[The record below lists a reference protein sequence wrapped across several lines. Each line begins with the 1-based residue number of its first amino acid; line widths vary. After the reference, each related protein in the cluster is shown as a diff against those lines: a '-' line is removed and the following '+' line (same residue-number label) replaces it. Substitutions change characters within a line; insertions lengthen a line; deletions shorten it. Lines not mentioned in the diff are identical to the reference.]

1 MATPVEELDLPLL
14 TTHAD
19 PDPEIDVAN
28 LALQGKLGWLARFT
42 FGYVV
47 LDYDDVLALLRD
59 RHLHQA
65 SNLVATLYTGEGTAL
80 DELNRE
86 GLLSAEG
93 ENHTRLR
100 RLVSAPFSPR
110 AIDHLRP
117 FMSQY
122 MRELATSLSSEPSF
136 VVDAPVALSQY
147 PIAVICHHLNVERAD
162 WDLFSRWAET
172 TFLLFSSAAR
182 GNEERIVREVREFSA
197 YCTTLINERRQHLGD
212 DLISHLIEAEQEGD
226 RLTTREMVS
235 LIQGILAAGTD
246 TTRNQLSIM
255 LALLSTRPDVWDA
268 LDGNADL
275 AVNVAEES
283 LRYMNPI
290 RFVIRQVHEPFE
302 YRHVAFTPGTLI
314 AFSLA
319 GANRDEHH
327 FVDGG
332 RFDTGRTGARDHLT
346 FGSGIHHCL
355 GAALARA
362 ELQEALLALRAQWSR
377 IEPAG
382 EIVWRNSNLAVW
394 GAQSVPLRVTPSYS
408 VGPV

>member
-14 TTHAD
+14 STHAD
-19 PDPEIDVAN
+19 SDPEVDVDN
-28 LALQGKLGWLARFT
+28 LAHHSARGWLARFT

-47 LDYDDVLALLRD
+47 LDYDDVLALLRE

-65 SNLVATLYTGEGTAL
+65 SHLVATLYSGEGTAL
-80 DELNRE
+80 DQLNRE

-93 ENHTRLR
+93 ETHTRLR
-100 RLVSAPFSPR
+100 RLVASPFSPR
-110 AIDHLRP
+110 SIDRLRP
-117 FMSQY
+117 FMFQH
-122 MRELATSLSSEPSF
+122 MKELAKDLSHESIF
-136 VVDAPVALSQY
+136 VVDAPSALSQY

-197 YCTTLINERRQHLGD
+197 YCTALIDERRHHLGD
-212 DLISHLIEAEQEGD
+212 DLISHLIEAEQAGD
-226 RLTTREMVS
+226 RLTTPEMVS

-246 TTRNQLSIM
+246 TTRNQLSTM
-255 LALLSTRPDVWDA
+255 LALLSTRREVWHA
-268 LDGNADL
+268 LEGNAGL
-275 AVNVAEES
+275 AANVTEES
-283 LRYMNPI
+283 LRYLNPI

-302 YRHVAFTPGTLI
+302 YRGVAFAPGTLI

-327 FVDGG
+327 FANGEV
-332 RFDTGRTGARDHLT
+332 FDAHRSGTRDHLT

-362 ELQEALLALRAQWSR
+362 ELQEALLALRQEWPR

-382 EIVWRNSNLAVW
+382 DVVWKDSNLAVW
-394 GAQSVPLRVTPSYS
+394 GAQSVPLRVTRD
-408 VGPV
+408 

>member
-19 PDPEIDVAN
+19 PDPEIDVAH
-28 LALQGKLGWLARFT
+28 LAHQSERGWLARFT

-47 LDYDDVLALLRD
+47 LDYDDVLALLRE
-59 RHLHQA
+59 RSLHQA
-65 SNLVATLYTGEGTAL
+65 SNLVATLFTGEGTAL

-93 ENHTRLR
+93 ETHTRLR
-100 RLVSAPFSPR
+100 RLVSGPFSPR
-110 AIDHLRP
+110 AIDGLRP
-117 FMSQY
+117 FMSSY
-122 MRELATSLSSEPSF
+122 MKDLAGNLSSEPTF
-136 VVDAPVALSQY
+136 VIDAPVALAQY

-172 TFLLFSSAAR
+172 TFLLFSSEAR

-197 YCTTLINERRQHLGD
+197 YCTALINERRLHLGD

-226 RLTTREMVS
+226 RLTTPEMVS

-275 AVNVAEES
+275 AASVAEES
-283 LRYMNPI
+283 LRYLNPI

-302 YRHVAFTPGTLI
+302 YRDVTFAPGTLI

-319 GANRDEHH
+319 GANRDESH

-332 RFDTGRTGARDHLT
+332 NFEAKRTGARDHLT

-362 ELQEALLALRAQWSR
+362 ELQEALLALRARWWR

-382 EIVWRNSNLAVW
+382 EITWKNTNLAVW
-394 GAQSVPLRVTPSYS
+394 GAQSVPLRVTSN
-408 VGPV
+408 

>member
-1 MATPVEELDLPLL
+1 VTTPVEELDLPLL
-14 TTHAD
+14 NNHSD

-28 LALQGKLGWLARFT
+28 LARQSEHGWLARFT

-47 LDYDDVLALLRD
+47 LDYDDVLALLRE
-59 RHLHQA
+59 RRLHQA
-65 SNLVATLYTGEGTAL
+65 SQLVSALFTGEGTAL
-80 DELNRE
+80 DQLNRE

-93 ENHTRLR
+93 ETHTRLR

-110 AIDHLRP
+110 AIDQLRP

-122 MRELATSLSSEPSF
+122 VSELAKELSSEPTF
-136 VVDAPVALSQY
+136 VVDAPAALSRY
-147 PIAVICHHLNVERAD
+147 PIAVICHHLNVDRTD
-162 WDLFSRWAET
+162 WDLFSQWAET

-182 GNEERIVREVREFSA
+182 GNEERIVREMREFSA
-197 YCTTLINERRQHLGD
+197 YCTALVDERRNHLGD

-235 LIQGILAAGTD
+235 LIQGIIAAGTD
-246 TTRNQLSIM
+246 TTRNQLSTA
-255 LALLSTRPDVWDA
+255 LALLSTRPEVWEA
-268 LDGNADL
+268 LDRDVEAATNT
-275 AVNVAEES
+275 VEES
-283 LRYMNPI
+283 LRYLNPI

-302 YRHVAFTPGTLI
+302 YRKVAFTRGTLI

-319 GANRDEHH
+319 GANRDEEH
-327 FVDGG
+327 FSDGG
-332 RFDTGRTGARDHLT
+332 TFDAGRTGARDHLT

-382 EIVWRNSNLAVW
+382 DVTWKDEHFAVW
-394 GAQSVPLRVTPSYS
+394 GAQSVPLRVTRR
-408 VGPV
+408 

>member
-1 MATPVEELDLPLL
+1 VATPVEELDLPLL
-14 TTHAD
+14 TNHSD
-19 PDPEIDVAN
+19 RDPEVDVAN
-28 LALQGKLGWLARFT
+28 LARQSTHGWLARFT

-47 LDYDDVLALLRD
+47 LDYDDVLALLRE

-65 SNLVATLYTGEGTAL
+65 SNLVATLYAGEGTAL
-80 DELNRE
+80 DQLNRE
-86 GLLSAEG
+86 GLLSAED
-93 ENHTRLR
+93 EDHTRLR
-100 RLVSAPFSPR
+100 RLVAAPFSPR
-110 AIDHLRP
+110 AIDLLRP
-117 FMSQY
+117 FMFHY
-122 MRELATSLSSEPSF
+122 MKDLASDLSGEPES
-136 VVDAPVALSQY
+136 VVDAPAALSQY

-197 YCTTLINERRQHLGD
+197 YCTALINERREHLGD
-212 DLISHLIEAEQEGD
+212 DLISHLIGAEQEGD
-226 RLTTREMVS
+226 RLTTPEMVS

-246 TTRNQLSIM
+246 TTRNQLSTM
-255 LALLSTRPDVWDA
+255 LALLSTRPDVWHS
-268 LDGNADL
+268 LKGNTDL
-275 AVNVAEES
+275 AANVAEES
-283 LRYMNPI
+283 LRYLNPI

-302 YRHVAFTPGTLI
+302 YRGVSFTTGTLI

-327 FVDGG
+327 FADGDVFDVD
-332 RFDTGRTGARDHLT
+332 RSGARDHLT

-362 ELQEALLALRAQWSR
+362 ELQEGLLALREEWSR

-382 EIVWRNSNLAVW
+382 EVLWKDANLAVW
-394 GAQSVPLRVTPSYS
+394 GAKSVPLRVTRS
-408 VGPV
+408 

>member
-1 MATPVEELDLPLL
+1 VATPVEELDLPLL
-14 TTHAD
+14 TTHSD
-19 PDPEIDVAN
+19 TDPEVDVAN
-28 LALQGKLGWLARFT
+28 LARQSEHGWLARFA
-42 FGYVV
+42 FGYAV
-47 LDYDDVLALLRD
+47 LDYDDVLALLRE

-65 SNLVATLYTGEGTAL
+65 SHLVAQLYAGDGTAL
-80 DELNRE
+80 DGLKRE

-93 ENHTRLR
+93 ETHTRLR

-110 AIDHLRP
+110 AIDQLRP

-122 MRELATSLSSEPSF
+122 MTDLAKGLSCEPAF
-136 VVDAPVALSQY
+136 VVDAPPALSTY

-197 YCTTLINERRQHLGD
+197 YCTALINERRQHLGD
-212 DLISHLIEAEQEGD
+212 DLISHLIGAEQEGD
-226 RLTTREMVS
+226 RLTTPEMVS

-255 LALLSTRPDVWDA
+255 LTLLSTRPGVWQA
-268 LDGNADL
+268 LDGNAEL
-275 AVNVAEES
+275 AATVAEEA
-283 LRYMNPI
+283 LRYLNPI
-290 RFVIRQVHEPFE
+290 RFVIRQVHDPFE
-302 YRHVAFTPGTLI
+302 YRGVAFEAGTLI

-327 FVDGG
+327 FAGG
-332 RFDTGRTGARDHLT
+332 GTFDAERAGARDHLT

-362 ELQEALLALRAQWSR
+362 ELQEALLALRAQWAF

-382 EIVWRNSNLAVW
+382 DVVWKDSNLAVW
-394 GAQSVPLRVTPSYS
+394 GAKSVPLRVTRR
-408 VGPV
+408 